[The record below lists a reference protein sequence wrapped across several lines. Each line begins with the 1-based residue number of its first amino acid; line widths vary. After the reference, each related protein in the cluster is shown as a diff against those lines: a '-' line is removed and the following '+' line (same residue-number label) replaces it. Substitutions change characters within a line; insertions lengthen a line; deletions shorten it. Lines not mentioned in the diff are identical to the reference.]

1 MIFHDSKDM
10 ISFRLADINDLEEI
24 SALCADAFLDYDF
37 YRPFVADPVKRLK
50 FVYDLHVQC
59 FKAEIRRKQAVV
71 GIEDGK
77 IVTAFAL
84 HDPESRQPGLWEY
97 LTSGALSMIF
107 RYGFAPISWFSMYD
121 KCSAPVTRFNKE
133 HQDVYYVEVLA
144 VRQDKQRQGIGSRAI
159 HEYMVPF
166 VRSSGGGFI
175 SLITNSEENTLFY
188 EANGFKCFDHKKVPA
203 AKEEIGNW
211 CFSMNV

>member
-107 RYGFAPISWFSMYD
+107 RYGF
-121 KCSAPVTRFNKE
+121 
-133 HQDVYYVEVLA
+133 
-144 VRQDKQRQGIGSRAI
+144 
-159 HEYMVPF
+159 
-166 VRSSGGGFI
+166 I